1 MMYINVCTY
10 MCALCNMDVCA
21 DIEGDR
27 QRPIEKFIR
36 ETSNILPYSKIL
48 ILLEE
53 MPSQSHSLSHFD

>member
-1 MMYINVCTY
+1 MYINVCTY

-48 ILLEE
+48 ILL
-53 MPSQSHSLSHFD
+53 